1 MCRNARN
8 GGNGENLPKSGE
20 YVMAKQRVPIE
31 SGDFGE
37 NGDFDENGEY
47 GVEDRPLLS
56 VNLCDSF
63 CF

>member
-1 MCRNARN
+1 MCRNVRN
-8 GGNGENLPKSGE
+8 GGNGENLPNSDE

-37 NGDFDENGEY
+37 NGDFDENCEY
-47 GVEDRPLLS
+47 GDEDRPLLS
-56 VNLCDSF
+56 VNVCDSF

>member
-8 GGNGENLPKSGE
+8 GGNGEKLPKSGE
-20 YVMAKQRVPIE
+20 YVMANQRVPIE

-37 NGDFDENGEY
+37 NGDFDEHGD
-47 GVEDRPLLS
+47 EDRPLLS
-56 VNLCDSF
+56 VNVCDSF

>member
-8 GGNGENLPKSGE
+8 GGNGANLPKSGE

-37 NGDFDENGEY
+37 NGEY
-47 GVEDRPLLS
+47 GVEDLS
-56 VNLCDSF
+56 FLSTCATPFAFD
-63 CF
+63 